1 MSEGGRLLT
10 AADARLIARPV
21 PAGVQRV
28 SVVVAGVTAFG
39 FSFAS
44 GTDLPVTASLVASP
58 GWLVASVVQS
68 LAVSAMVLVFLAPSA
83 AVVLGALAMAAVG
96 VLPEGNQGAPGAWLA
111 AGAGLAVLA
120 IADGY
125 GTVRRDAL
133 ARLRD
138 ADHATAT
145 APDLPVY
152 VRQGLLRLGAAR
164 QVVGVVLLVAAG
176 GLVAW
181 GVRDARAAED
191 FRASA
196 TVVEATVVE
205 VATDG
210 ASAWVTIGDA
220 RTRVPVSN
228 ASREVGE
235 RLEVRVD
242 DASGRIEAVD
252 DVFDPTPILIPAS
265 ACAVL
270 GVALVLRTRRLR
282 RRLHDLLTQPQPTA
296 CALATAAPRV
306 SGVLVVPV
314 DDATAVA
321 CAAPSLLRLVEP
333 GDVSPGWWED
343 EEAPAFPSGAGDVDV
358 EDAVDDA
365 LLHISHLTD
374 GELLDLATRAHDEG
388 SAAAPTPA
396 PAQDLDGPL
405 GWSLTPVDVVGHL
418 AEGWPVLVVQGSR
431 AYVTARGVRTPM
443 WRAPGARRRGSLV
456 SAEPVPLRRQFSDA
470 LEERLV
476 DLGVAAGRWL
486 PWLALPLAWF
496 GSAWLRSA
504 TGPSL
509 HLIVPGLI
517 LVALVWVVALHGH
530 SAVELRPAH
539 LKFRGVVADTLVPWA
554 RVRSVVVRD
563 RTVVVRFDV
572 VEAGDSAFLLHEE
585 PRGRRLMH
593 DRPTAQEVADR
604 IRRAR
609 TRGGESIGPVRRR
622 PSQPTVVA
630 VLWLVALFVPPF
642 LA

>member
-1 MSEGGRLLT
+1 MSDGGRLLT

-39 FSFAS
+39 FSLAS

-83 AVVLGALAMAAVG
+83 AVALGALAMGAVG

-152 VRQGLLRLGAAR
+152 VRQGLLRLGSAR

-196 TVVEATVVE
+196 TLVEATVVE
-205 VATDG
+205 VAADG
-210 ASAWVTIGDA
+210 TSALVTIGDA

-235 RLEVRVD
+235 RLEARVD

-306 SGVLVVPV
+306 SGALVVPV

-321 CAAPSLLRLVEP
+321 CTAPSLLRLVEP
-333 GDVSPGWWED
+333 GDLSPGWWE
-343 EEAPAFPSGAGDVDV
+343 EEASADPSGARDLDV
-358 EDAVDDA
+358 EDAGDDA
-365 LLHISHLTD
+365 LLRISHLTD
-374 GELLDLATRAHDEG
+374 GELLDLATRVHDEG
-388 SAAAPTPA
+388 GGAAAPVPA
-396 PAQDLDGPL
+396 PDPDDPL

-418 AEGWPVLVVQGSR
+418 ADGWPVLVVQGSR
-431 AYVTARGVRTPM
+431 AYVTARGVCTPM
-443 WRAPGARRRGSLV
+443 WRVPGARRRGSLV

-486 PWLALPLAWF
+486 PWLGLPVGWF
-496 GSAWLRSA
+496 GSAWLASA
-504 TGPSL
+504 TGRSL

-530 SAVELRPAH
+530 SAVELRPSR
-539 LKFRGVVADTLVPWA
+539 LQFRGVVADTLVPWA

-572 VEAGDSAFLLHEE
+572 AEAGDSAFLLHEE

-593 DRPTAQEVADR
+593 DRPRAQEVADR

-609 TRGGESIGPVRRR
+609 TRGGESAGPVRRR